1 MSWSSNFNT
10 REVRQIF
17 KAKRDTIKAEL
28 RNALI
33 AVHIFDLWTSPN
45 RFAIMAVFAHLIDQL
60 GHQQSHLLALRR
72 QSGAHTGEKLAGS
85 LVDIVHEWEIKGRVG
100 CAI

>member
-1 MSWSSNFNT
+1 
-10 REVRQIF
+10 
-17 KAKRDTIKAEL
+17 
-28 RNALI
+28 
-33 AVHIFDLWTSPN
+33 
-45 RFAIMAVFAHLIDQL
+45 MAVFAHLIDQL